1 MDNTT
6 ESPDLRDTARGIAI
20 RAGIL
25 TVGGIFLGGWITAMA
40 MKVASRAIHLL
51 LLLGLGLVVTGVG
64 AYEVKKV
71 QRRWQ
76 HDDVSNVV

>member
-1 MDNTT
+1 MDNTS
-6 ESPDLRDTARGIAI
+6 ESLDLRDTARGIAI

-51 LLLGLGLVVTGVG
+51 LLLGLGLLVTGAG
-64 AYEVKKV
+64 AYEVKKI

-76 HDDVSNVV
+76 RDDVSDVV

>member
-1 MDNTT
+1 MDNTS
-6 ESPDLRDTARGIAI
+6 ESLDLRDTARGIAI

-51 LLLGLGLVVTGVG
+51 LILGLGMVVTGIG
-64 AYEVKKV
+64 AYEVRKV
-71 QRRWQ
+71 KRRWQ
-76 HDDVSNVV
+76 HDDVSEVV